1 MDKLKPWSS
10 SSKWFIPFHMGMMI
24 ITAILI
30 FFISRAEA
38 SDANGDAYC
47 LAQNMYF
54 EAGNQPFSGKVAVA
68 NVNMNR
74 VDDLQFPNEICDVVY
89 QTKEWRTSW
98 TGEKIPA
105 RGQCQF
111 SWFCDGKSDEPKDSI
126 TWLESIRVADLI
138 LQENV
143 IDITD
148 GALYYH
154 ADYIYPYWAAHLE
167 RLVQIEA
174 HIFYK

>member
-1 MDKLKPWSS
+1 LNKNR
-10 SSKWFIPFHMGMMI
+10 KWFDI
-24 ITAILI
+24 ICGTLVFIALILV
-30 FFISRAEA
+30 
-38 SDANGDAYC
+38 ANKAWGYDEDGGRYC
-47 LAQNMYF
+47 LAQNIYF

-68 NVNMNR
+68 NVTMNR

-89 QTKEWRTSW
+89 QTKEWKESW
-98 TGEKIPA
+98 RGTKIPV

-126 TWLESIRVADLI
+126 TWLESIRIADLI

-154 ADYIYPYWAAHLE
+154 ADYIHPYWADHLE